1 AARKQDQL
9 PGEEEAEEEGREEA
23 AEDEVPPVGSR
34 APLHMLCDSGGGHSR
49 RKGNRGVRPERVQ
62 KAFCLI
68 ELTCLGPMSTIVVR
82 ERTRSPQESGIG
94 QRQAGQKPVVQEK
107 GGEIAEMLS
116 LYMKLRSLT
125 TRQEGQGMVEYALI
139 LVLVSIVVIVILLTM
154 GNQIKNVFSNVV
166 AALGA

>member
-1 AARKQDQL
+1 
-9 PGEEEAEEEGREEA
+9 
-23 AEDEVPPVGSR
+23 
-34 APLHMLCDSGGGHSR
+34 
-49 RKGNRGVRPERVQ
+49 
-62 KAFCLI
+62 
-68 ELTCLGPMSTIVVR
+68 MSSILVR
-82 ERTRSPQESGIG
+82 ERARWPQEVEPGG
-94 QRQAGQKPVVQEK
+94 VKQVQKPVVQEK